1 MVPHSPRSRWMLGTK
16 EFTKNMK
23 ITTLRTDTHFTRS
36 TLSVILCCW
45 GETTSHVWAI
55 VKFVRNWIWNPL
67 SSAVLGCF
75 APSFYPPEKFVCR
88 KPQPINILIGCY
100 FRKLKDSWIC
110 LGGVQPLE
118 GFHQLAQQILQVEDL
133 LHQEAFHSRLLSAG
147 RVNALSRLPPHQD
160 LMLEFWK
167 SMTPRAEEKNCSL
180 MHLKHIST
188 HTHTHN
194 AAQYDGNGGTF
205 ELQLTEYKDAVS
217 SHRRANVT
225 RERTYWLC
233 RYNHNLCRYQWGP
246 CFFQQRLLGDLSG
259 GVGIRLESNLYSYP
273 VRQEAAERLLRATA
287 ASAHRGQLGGVLT
300 PCGIYKWVPTGV

>member
-188 HTHTHN
+188 HTHTHTTQHN
-194 AAQYDGNGGTF
+194 MMVTVGLSSCSWQNIKTLWA
-205 ELQLTEYKDAVS
+205 LTEGLMWPGKGHIDCADTITTCV
-217 SHRRANVT
+217 
-225 RERTYWLC
+225 
-233 RYNHNLCRYQWGP
+233 
-246 CFFQQRLLGDLSG
+246 DISG
-259 GVGIRLESNLYSYP
+259 G
-273 VRQEAAERLLRATA
+273 RAF
-287 ASAHRGQLGGVLT
+287 SSKG
-300 PCGIYKWVPTGV
+300 C